1 MEWAPVVGQK
11 SGGSFDHQAGVLLFE
26 LGWAEIAQSGM

>member
-1 MEWAPVVGQK
+1 MEWAPGVGQK
-11 SGGSFDHQAGVLLFE
+11 SGGSFDHQPGVLLLE